1 MSPWTA
7 LLESLH
13 SAMIDELTERHP
25 EPKPELGMPVRRSA
39 FEAIGDACDQVLVS
53 RAAFEDVALGGT
65 GLAMLALSPEARTV
79 LKLDEQKLW
88 NALLKRAG
96 GEFLH
101 RKIKPKLE
109 PAQVI
114 AASAALPP
122 GLAQPQRVIWIPFK
136 LGSAQLRLG
145 VGV

>member
-1 MSPWTA
+1 LSPWTA

-25 EPKPELGMPVRRSA
+25 EPKPELGMPVRRA
-39 FEAIGDACDQVLVS
+39 TFEAIGDACDQVLVA
-53 RAAFEDVALGGT
+53 RAAFEEVPLGGT
-65 GLAMLALSPEARTV
+65 GLAMLALSPEART
-79 LKLDEQKLW
+79 LLNLDEKSLW

-109 PAQVI
+109 AAQVI
-114 AASAALPP
+114 AVSAVLPS
-122 GLAQPQRVIWIPFK
+122 GVSQPQRVIWIPFK

-145 VGV
+145 VGI